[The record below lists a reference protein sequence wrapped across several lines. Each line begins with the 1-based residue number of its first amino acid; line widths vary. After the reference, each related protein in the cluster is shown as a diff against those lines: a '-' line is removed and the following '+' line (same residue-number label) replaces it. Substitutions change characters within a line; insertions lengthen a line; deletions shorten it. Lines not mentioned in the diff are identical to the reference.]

1 MPAKRPRAD
10 LESKYYRAARKKIL
24 MAQDTCAI
32 CGKPVDKTLPKTDA
46 MSATVD
52 HIISPKH
59 GGHPWA
65 LDNLQLAHRRCNAIK
80 QDKVLKKAPKQPTV
94 ESNRN
99 LPQQRDWTKYKPQES

>member
-32 CGKPVDKTLPKTDA
+32 CGQPVDKSLPRTDP
-46 MSATVD
+46 MSPTVD

-65 LDNLQLAHRRCNAIK
+65 LDNLQLAHRRCNSLK

-99 LPQQRDWTKYKPQES
+99 LPQQRDWLKYKPQEG

>member
-32 CGKPVDKTLPKTDA
+32 CGQPVDKSLPRTDP
-46 MSATVD
+46 MSPTVD

-65 LDNLQLAHRRCNAIK
+65 LDNLQLAH
-80 QDKVLKKAPKQPTV
+80 KVLKKAPKQPTV

-99 LPQQRDWTKYKPQES
+99 LPQQRDWLKYKPQEG